1 MSTPLPI
8 PRVAIAVDGA
18 ATSERASRSIG
29 NATQADVTH
38 VVLDSV
44 QKSYGE
50 IEAIRDVSFAL
61 TAGEFVSVLGP
72 SGCGKSTLLMIIAG
86 LIHPSAG
93 KITVGGSPVRGPRRE
108 IGIVFQ
114 SPVLLPWR
122 SIVDNVLFPIEMLKL
137 PQRRFLPRALELLE
151 MAKIGEF
158 AHKLPRELS
167 GGMRQRAAI
176 CRALIHDPTLLL
188 MDEPFSALDAI
199 TRDEMELELLRIW
212 QANQKS
218 VLFVTHS
225 IREAAFLS
233 DRVLVMGRRPASM
246 IAEIRIDTPRPRRLE
261 MMEHPDFNAYVRELR
276 KAIEASHAA

>member
-8 PRVAIAVDGA
+8 PRVAIDVDGA
-18 ATSERASRSIG
+18 ATSGRGSRSIG
-29 NATQADVTH
+29 DATQADATH

-151 MAKIGEF
+151 MAKIAEF
-158 AHKLPRELS
+158 ARKLPRELS

-212 QANQKS
+212 QANRKS

-276 KAIEASHAA
+276 KAIEVSHAA